1 MLEVGKVYLFVGKV
15 GGTTLEAKL
24 KEILDNGYVVSWQ
37 TANGTWHDEKLT
49 VDFWKVYQEVT
60 P

>member
-24 KEILDNGYVVSWQ
+24 KYILDNGYVVSWQ
-37 TANGTWHDEKLT
+37 TANGTWYDEKLT
-49 VDFWKVYQEVT
+49 GEFWKVYQEVKL
-60 P
+60 

>member
-24 KEILDNGYVVSWQ
+24 KYILGNGYVVSWQ
-37 TANGTWHDEKLT
+37 TANGAWYDEKLT
-49 VDFWKVYQEVT
+49 GEFWKVYQEVT

>member
-1 MLEVGKVYLFVGKV
+1 MLEVGKVYLFVGKL

-24 KEILDNGYVVSWQ
+24 KHILDNGYVVTWQ
-37 TANGTWHDEKLT
+37 TANGTWNDETLT
-49 VDFWKVYQEVT
+49 SEFWKVYQEVT